1 MPERGW
7 SVLTVREDTARRIKE
22 MAKIKGLTVDETI
35 SQLIPP
41 KGKEGWSICEACGAK
56 VKTSNLHEHMNK
68 VHPKLTVKA

>member
-35 SQLIPP
+35 SQLIHP
-41 KGKEGWSICEACGAK
+41 KGKEG
-56 VKTSNLHEHMNK
+56 
-68 VHPKLTVKA
+68 